1 MWAADGIWRRQF
13 LVGSFGYIQRLAR
26 RRVRFMSYGT
36 MSVPLRREKEVSELI
51 SLLGLLLP
59 TT

>member
-26 RRVRFMSYGT
+26 RRVRFMPYGT
-36 MSVPLRREKEVSELI
+36 MSVPLRREKEVSE
-51 SLLGLLLP
+51 
-59 TT
+59 